1 MYRSYY
7 RRYSDIKSDLN
18 NYLNEN
24 IFVGEFKYRK
34 SIKLTNL
41 VPYPIYLIDN
51 PMWKYRVYILNELK
65 HGDHFRFIL
74 KQMNLKNQLLV
85 MEHKIKADT
94 APIESYATDYLE
106 SVLNELKAGNY
117 TYDQDQ
123 RVTNS

>member
-51 PMWKYRVYILNELK
+51 HMWKYRVYILNELK

-117 TYDQDQ
+117 TYEQDQ